1 MENSSIIKNIFLQ
14 IGISTFF
21 KELYI
26 LLREVVMKIVRLM
39 IMLIVSMALIGAL
52 LGCGAGTSQAAEEE
66 GQAAQKDKLTEVLE
80 RGKLVAVMDASY
92 PPLDY
97 MDPKSG
103 EIVGMVVDMVKLYG
117 EWLGVEVEIVN
128 SDWSG
133 MFPGLFTDKYDII
146 TTHLTRN
153 VPRTVTMALSDPYFF
168 TGTTA
173 ILRTDSKI
181 KKYED
186 INSPDV
192 KVGVSKGSFYVEMVE
207 KEFPKAELLR
217 FDQKLDW
224 TEALKTGR
232 IDVVIEAEV
241 AAADMFKIYPDTFKL
256 IPDGYYASETFGFAV
271 KQGEFA
277 FKNSIDLFLQEIKFS
292 GKYAELYLQWMGREW
307 DPNYDGGAS

>member
-1 MENSSIIKNIFLQ
+1 
-14 IGISTFF
+14 
-21 KELYI
+21 
-26 LLREVVMKIVRLM
+26 
-39 IMLIVSMALIGAL
+39 
-52 LGCGAGTSQAAEEE
+52 
-66 GQAAQKDKLTEVLE
+66 
-80 RGKLVAVMDASY
+80 MDASY

-97 MDPKSG
+97 IDPKSG

-133 MFPGLFTDKYDII
+133 MFPGLFTDKFDII

-173 ILRTDSKI
+173 ILPVDSKI

-186 INSPDV
+186 LDSANV
-192 KVGVSKGSFYVEMVE
+192 KIGVSKGSFYVEMVQ

-241 AAADMFKIYPDTFKL
+241 AAADMFQIYPDTFKL
-256 IPDGYYASETFGFAV
+256 IPDGYYASETFGWAV

-277 FKNSIDLFLQEIKFS
+277 FKNSIDLFLQEIKYS
-292 GKYAELYLQWMGREW
+292 GKYAELYKQWMGKEW